1 MSTRTLTR
9 ETTAFLR
16 DHIRS
21 VEQLDVLLHLRAV
34 APRALDAHAIAA
46 ELRTSETSVTT
57 RSKDLV
63 TAGLL
68 ASTDGAL
75 RYAPASPELAAAV
88 DAVAAAYAETR
99 YTVIEQILAKPADN
113 IRLFADAFRFR
124 RNKGD
129 DDDG

>member
-9 ETTAFLR
+9 ETIAFLR

-21 VEQLDVLLHLRAV
+21 VEQLDILLHLRAV
-34 APRALDAHAIAA
+34 APRALDPHAIAG
-46 ELRTSETSVTT
+46 ELRTSESSVTT

-68 ASTDGAL
+68 AQSGAAL
-75 RYAPASPELAAAV
+75 RYGPTSTELEAAV
-88 DAVAAAYAETR
+88 DAVAIAYAETR
-99 YTVIEQILAKPADN
+99 YTVIEQILARPADN
-113 IRLFADAFRFR
+113 VRLFADAFRFR
-124 RNKGD
+124 GKKE